1 MVALLLLL
9 SSAGIMRGLSD
20 DAGTIRSAHE
30 LDDFLLSTHDEVR
43 PFSLRGQ
50 VRQANATGTKFF
62 LDDGSRIVRLVRNQQ
77 WPKSCPQNGDIVEVT
92 GHTVRLADKAVN
104 ADCETIVKIGHKPL
118 PPPIEKPMRNLL
130 RDRGHPYR
138 AVRVRGTVRDFIL
151 DDIDLNFASIVL
163 TDDDTTL
170 YLSLHTD
177 HADTLLPKLEA
188 LVGAKISV
196 DGMIRTDIRILEGN
210 TSYGHRGLPLLFI
223 SGLDAIRVIQPAPA
237 DPFAVPSLDDL
248 SPVWPED
255 LLTATRKRI
264 DGKVL
269 TSARTQGFLLETADG
284 RLVNVDLASRPSPR
298 FGEYVTA
305 VGLPVTD
312 LYRINL
318 ARAIWKHGSRTF
330 DIPHT
335 KPERVTISSLLTNS
349 TAHTQYQIDS
359 FGRRIRLSGFVRS
372 LPAPDGIK
380 RKVLIEDDGHILSL
394 IAEPG
399 IDPFADLALGMKI
412 EATGICLMDIEPWR
426 PGMPFPRI
434 IHAYVAVQSP
444 SGIVII
450 SRPPWW
456 TPRRLLIL
464 VCALGFAALAGI
476 IGNVILRTIVIRRSR
491 ELLREQTKRLSETLR
506 VDERTRLATEL
517 HDTVAQNLSGLSM
530 QLDAAGRLADS
541 EPATMK
547 SILAFTSKSLLAC
560 RRELR
565 DCLWDLRSQALNET
579 SMNAAIR
586 RALTPHI
593 PSTTLTVRFNVPRRK
608 VSDHTAH
615 AILRILRELV
625 HNAIQHG
632 KAKTLRIAGSLDGEG
647 LKFSCTDDGCGFDVN
662 AAPSSAEGHFGL
674 QGIRDRI
681 RAFNGKLTISSSL
694 GKGTRAVIILHPQTL
709 DIHP

>member
-9 SSAGIMRGLSD
+9 SSAGIVRGLSD
-20 DAGTIRSAHE
+20 DAGTIRSARE
-30 LDDFLLSTHDEVR
+30 LDDFLLSTHDEMCL
-43 PFSLRGQ
+43 FSLRGQ
-50 VRQANATGTKFF
+50 VRQASATETKFF
-62 LDDGSRIVRLVRNQQ
+62 LDDGSRIVRLVRNLQ
-77 WPKSCPQNGDIVEVT
+77 WPESCPQNGDIVEVT
-92 GHTVRLADKAVN
+92 GHTVRLADKVVN

-170 YLSLHTD
+170 YLSLHYT
-177 HADTLLPKLEA
+177 DTLLPKLEA

-196 DGMIRTDIRILEGN
+196 DGMIRTDIRVLAGN

-223 SGLDAIRVIQPAPA
+223 SGLDAISVIQPAPA
-237 DPFAVPSLDDL
+237 NPFAVPSLDDL
-248 SPVWPED
+248 SPAWPED

-318 ARAIWKHGSRTF
+318 ARAIWKHSGRTF

-349 TAHTQYQIDS
+349 TAHTQYQVDS

-372 LPAPDGIK
+372 LPAPGGIK

-394 IAEPG
+394 VAEPG
-399 IDPFADLALGMKI
+399 IDPFADLELGMKI

-426 PGMPFPRI
+426 PGMPFPRV

-464 VCALGFAALAGI
+464 VCAIGFAALAGI

-530 QLDAAGRLADS
+530 QLDAAERLADS
-541 EPATMK
+541 DPATMK

-593 PSTTLTVRFNVPRRK
+593 PSATLAVRFNVPRRK

-615 AILRILRELV
+615 VILRILRELV

-681 RAFNGKLTISSSL
+681 RAFNGKLTISSTL